1 MHIFQAMTSHKSFK
15 PDAFQ
20 GIKPEFHKRHS
31 LFALKETSLSMLPED
46 CLSAILSFTTPED
59 AFRSSLVSSTFR
71 SAVDSD
77 VVWESFLPPDYPEI
91 VLSSVSPLKF
101 SSKKELFQCLCDP
114 VLIDGGNKIFK
125 LEKSSGKKSYMLS
138 AKELSITWSSNP
150 LYWGWISMS
159 ESRFSRVAVLRT
171 TDWLE
176 IRGNI
181 RTQILTPNTTY
192 GAYLILKISD
202 RAYGLDSMPSEI
214 TVEVGNQVSS
224 GSVFL
229 QHQESKKQREM
240 WKLVEGNHQ
249 GVLSERGDRWMEI
262 ELGQF
267 FSGENDEEVKMSLLE
282 VKGCHLKGGLVIE
295 GIEVRPKEHQ

>member
-1 MHIFQAMTSHKSFK
+1 
-15 PDAFQ
+15 
-20 GIKPEFHKRHS
+20 
-31 LFALKETSLSMLPED
+31 MLPED

>member
-1 MHIFQAMTSHKSFK
+1 
-15 PDAFQ
+15 
-20 GIKPEFHKRHS
+20 
-31 LFALKETSLSMLPED
+31 MLPED

-114 VLIDGGNKIFK
+114 VLIDGGNKVNFLVFACIESASEIVVSISTCTSKNMGNPTMSDISRAIFK

-214 TVEVGNQVSS
+214 TVEVGNQVSF

-229 QHQESKKQREM
+229 QHQERKKQREM

-249 GVLSERGDRWMEI
+249 GVLSERGDGWMEI